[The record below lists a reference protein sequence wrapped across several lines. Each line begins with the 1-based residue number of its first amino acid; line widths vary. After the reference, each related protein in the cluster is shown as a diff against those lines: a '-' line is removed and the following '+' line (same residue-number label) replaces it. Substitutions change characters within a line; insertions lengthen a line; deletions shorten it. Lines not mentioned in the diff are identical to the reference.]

1 MNHGHLN
8 HRHTGL
14 GQIFVILA
22 QSTILPQPAE
32 RALHDPSF
40 WQYHEAFAALGASD
54 NVQVHLAIAT
64 QRWHPCCQ
72 LTRIGPIGPNT
83 PQAGALVA
91 KQAQQALRP
100 VTVLEAR
107 SSDQH
112 GDEQPEGI
120 NEDMTFSSF
129 HLFSTVKAFGTP
141 TVGGFDR
148 LGVQASGTGLP
159 GVTQKRPQIPAQD
172 VMNTLPRSVF
182 APDAKV
188 VVDNPPG
195 GKSLGIIRQ
204 ALPVRSTYKMALI
217 MSRLS

>member
-1 MNHGHLN
+1 M
-8 HRHTGL
+8 
-14 GQIFVILA
+14 
-22 QSTILPQPAE
+22 
-32 RALHDPSF
+32 
-40 WQYHEAFAALGASD
+40 
-54 NVQVHLAIAT
+54 
-64 QRWHPCCQ
+64 
-72 LTRIGPIGPNT
+72 
-83 PQAGALVA
+83 VA
-91 KQAQQALRP
+91 KKAQQALRP

-159 GVTQKRPQIPAQD
+159 GATQKRPQIPAQD

-195 GKSLGIIRQ
+195 GESLSIIRQ

-217 MSRLS
+217 MSRFVVG